1 MIQST
6 ISIVFVTTDNAG
18 AYNLEKVLKSNGYR
32 LMVAETLSR
41 ALIEI
46 RRVAPAIILLDRQL
60 LAKEGIR
67 RNQLPPAI
75 PIIVLQPF
83 EESCGPD
90 DCVSELDAGFDQIV
104 SSLRYRELIAHVRA
118 ILRRHHM
125 ELAGPSQLRV
135 AGLAM
140 DIARHEVTIAG
151 AVVEL
156 TPKEFQI
163 LHHFL
168 LSPGVV
174 SSRQELLNR
183 IWGEDYAL
191 EKHALNVYIHSLR
204 QKIESDPSKPA
215 LIVTIRGIGYKLQ
228 ASQ

>member
-1 MIQST
+1 MTRTT
-6 ISIVFVTTDNAG
+6 ISIVLATTDSAA
-18 AYNLEKVLKSNGYR
+18 AYNLEKVLKTNGYR
-32 LMVAETLSR
+32 LIVAEALSQ
-41 ALIEI
+41 ALVEI
-46 RRVAPAIILLDRQL
+46 RRVSPAVILLDRQL
-60 LAKEGIR
+60 IAREGVR
-67 RNQLPPAI
+67 RDQLPADI

-83 EESCGPD
+83 EESCGQD
-90 DCVSELDAGFDQIV
+90 DCVSELDAGFDLV
-104 SSLRYRELIAHVRA
+104 FSSPRYRELIAHIRA

-125 ELAGPSQLRV
+125 DSAPPSQLRV

-151 AVVEL
+151 EIVEL

-183 IWGEDYAL
+183 VWGEDYAL

-215 LIVTIRGIGYKLQ
+215 FIVTIRGIGYKLQ
-228 ASQ
+228 ES

>member
-104 SSLRYRELIAHVRA
+104 SSLRYREL
-118 ILRRHHM
+118 L
-125 ELAGPSQLRV
+125 LGQGDP
-135 AGLAM
+135 
-140 DIARHEVTIAG
+140 
-151 AVVEL
+151 VEL
-156 TPKEFQI
+156 IGVFSPVDRSVASYRHANEVPDHADWRARPDLGPVEVLDLT
-163 LHHFL
+163 L
-168 LSPGVV
+168 LRSAIPMGVPG
-174 SSRQELLNR
+174 
-183 IWGEDYAL
+183 GDG
-191 EKHALNVYIHSLR
+191 
-204 QKIESDPSKPA
+204 
-215 LIVTIRGIGYKLQ
+215 T
-228 ASQ
+228 